1 MKKRVVFLSVLL
13 LLPTLV
19 SASLIDMFSRSLS
32 IPGGYSIKD
41 LIYLYVIPF
50 IGTFVIVFGLLSK
63 TGIFDNKKI
72 NIILAFLFGLALL
85 YTGTMLK
92 LAQFLYKFGAFTSTI
107 AFFTLFL
114 IGIWMYGKKKIYAPK
129 GEGGWKAQYADM
141 EESAKELKKNQKTL
155 QESQKELDYI
165 KKRLRD
171 VQSKIGRMTRSPD
184 AKKKLISIKSN
195 LEQKKVDLETKITGL
210 KGRVT
215 SIAQTVKEKAE
226 EVVEG

>member
-1 MKKRVVFLSVLL
+1 MKKHLVVLSVFL

-19 SASLIDMFSRSLS
+19 SASLVDMFSRSLS

-63 TGIFDNKKI
+63 TGIFDNRKI

-92 LAQFLYKFGAFTSTI
+92 LAQFLYKFGAFATTI
-107 AFFTLFL
+107 AFFALFL
-114 IGIWMYGKKKIYAPK
+114 IGIWMYGKKKVYGTKTNP
-129 GEGGWKAQYADM
+129 GWKRQYTDM
-141 EESAKELKKNQKTL
+141 EGSAKELKKNQKIL
-155 QESQKELDYI
+155 QESQKELDHI
-165 KKRLRD
+165 KKRLKD
-171 VQSKIGRMTRSPD
+171 IQSKISRMTNSPD
-184 AKKKLISIKSN
+184 AKKKLISMKSK
-195 LEQKKVDLETKITGL
+195 LEQKKVDLETKITES
-210 KGRVT
+210 KGKVT
-215 SIAQTVKEKAE
+215 SIAQSVKEKAE